1 MAPNRII
8 EKETE
13 NFLKDCEALHAL
25 LARKPLAVSD
35 RDLIIASARKL
46 LDKLR
51 LA

>member
-1 MAPNRII
+1 MEQNLTI

-13 NFLKDCEALHAL
+13 NFVKDCEAIHAL
-25 LARKPLAVSD
+25 LARKPLEVYD
-35 RDLIIASARKL
+35 RDLIIASANKL